1 MIMWLARARAR
12 ARSLSSSLSL
22 LLSLS
27 PPLSP
32 SAGLYGMIMWLKQE
46 WEAAEEEEEEDN
58 IGAPSQKRP
67 IKETYQKRRE
77 EEEDNVGAPHNHNL
91 DKNQPA
97 LLPESKSN
105 TSPIRRHVKRDLSV
119 SKETHTYMHA
129 RMSWLGSRV
138 PIHTCM

>member
-1 MIMWLARARAR
+1 
-12 ARSLSSSLSL
+12 
-22 LLSLS
+22 
-27 PPLSP
+27 
-32 SAGLYGMIMWLKQE
+32 MIMWLKQE

-77 EEEDNVGAPHNHNL
+77 EEEDNVCAPHNHNL

-105 TSPIRRHVKRDLSV
+105 TPPIRRHVKRDLSV